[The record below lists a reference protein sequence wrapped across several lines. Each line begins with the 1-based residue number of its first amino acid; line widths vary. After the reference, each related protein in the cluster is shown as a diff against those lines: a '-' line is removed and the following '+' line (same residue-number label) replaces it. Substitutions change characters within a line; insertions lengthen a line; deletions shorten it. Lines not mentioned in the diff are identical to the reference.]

1 MTLPRERTVAILN
14 TKEFLY
20 ALMSP
25 KKTPKVPLAIRNT
38 ARWLLKHFPGNY
50 DLRQIVEALP
60 DVLGSTERL
69 ERSSNTPF
77 STEYSG
83 DWIFNKQK
91 PKAKRRKK

>member
-1 MTLPRERTVAILN
+1 MD
-14 TKEFLY
+14 
-20 ALMSP
+20 S
-25 KKTPKVPLAIRNT
+25 KKIPKVPLAIRNT

-60 DVLGSTERL
+60 EVLGNTERL
-69 ERSSNTPF
+69 ERSSS

-83 DWIFNKQK
+83 NWIFNKQK